1 MKKLLRFL
9 AKRSASMTA
18 GFVITGLAVA
28 NVLGHLP
35 SDVVERLD
43 YLIYDIR
50 LRADVVTPEN
60 DDRIIIVDIDEKS
73 LKEVGRWPWSRSTVA
88 DMVTELVDNLG
99 AAVVA
104 FDVVFAEPEQSDA
117 IEAINLLKNQ
127 SDSLKQQIQP
137 YEKSL
142 KQVFDRDAQ
151 FAEVISQRPVVLG
164 YYFNQ
169 NPDAVSG
176 ALPAPLF
183 KRSQL
188 GDFSLQSIQWKGFG
202 ANLYKLQRVADG
214 GYFNPLLDSDGTIRS
229 VPLLAEF
236 EGGFYQSLALA
247 TLRTALGNP
256 QVIPIFP
263 AGVPDDYGALE
274 TIALRSA
281 EIELDIPIQRG
292 LLSLINYRARGGP
305 EGGGYRYISAADV
318 LAGKLNPEEVQGRI
332 ILVGTTAPGLL
343 DLRSTPVNP
352 AFPGVEVHANM
363 LSSMLDGEAKL
374 QPEFAKGLVLISV
387 VAVGLAMSFL
397 LPFLSATWS
406 MVLSFGVLA
415 ASIGLNSWLYYE
427 QNLVLPV
434 AVVLLVVLSIF
445 VFDVA
450 YGYLAESRTKRQMV
464 NLFGEY
470 VAPELV
476 TEMAD
481 NPKGYSME
489 GESRYL
495 SVLFSDVRGF
505 TTISESLEPNDLREY
520 INEYL
525 TCMSEIIRGQR
536 GTLDKYIG
544 DAIMAFWGAPIPDEA
559 HAEYAIRAGLAMLDE
574 VEHLNA
580 RLEKRGWPALA
591 IGIGINT
598 GQMRVGDMGSKIRR
612 AYTVMGDAVNLG
624 SRLEGI
630 TKTYG
635 VGLIVGESTQ
645 EQVPHFVFKE
655 LDKVRVKGKDE
666 PVAIYQPF
674 GPSEN
679 VTGEQ
684 HKTLLLWSSFLKE
697 FRAQQWDEAQA
708 LLNELKGLE
717 GEQIL
722 YDLYANRIEVFKAD
736 PPGADWDGVTKFD
749 TK

>member
-1 MKKLLRFL
+1 ML
-9 AKRSASMTA
+9 A
-18 GFVITGLAVA
+18 GFLITGLAVA

-35 SDVVERLD
+35 SDVVDRLD

-50 LRADVVTPEN
+50 LRADVVNPEM
-60 DDRIIIVDIDEKS
+60 DDRILIVDIDEKS
-73 LKEVGRWPWSRSTVA
+73 LKEVGRWPWSRSIVA

-99 AAVVA
+99 AAVVT

-117 IEAINLLKNQ
+117 IEAVNLLKDQ
-127 SDSLKQQIQP
+127 SPVLKEQIQR
-137 YEKSL
+137 YEESL
-142 KQVFDRDAQ
+142 SKAFDRDAQ
-151 FAEVISQRPVVLG
+151 LAEVISQRPVVLG

-188 GDFSLQSIQWKGFG
+188 GDFALQSIQWKGYG

-229 VPLLAEF
+229 VPLLTEYD
-236 EGGFYQSLALA
+236 GGFYQSLALA

-274 TIALRSA
+274 ILALRGA
-281 EIELDIPIQRG
+281 ELELDIPIQRG
-292 LLSLINYRARGGP
+292 LLSLVNYRARGGP
-305 EGGGYRYISAADV
+305 DGGGYRYISASDV
-318 LAGKLNPEEVQGRI
+318 LAGKLKPEEVEGRI
-332 ILVGTTAPGLL
+332 VLVGTTAPGLL

-352 AFPGVEVHANM
+352 AFPGVEVHANL
-363 LSSMLDGEAKL
+363 LSSMLDGQAKL
-374 QPEFAKGLVLISV
+374 QPEFAKGLLLISV

-406 MVLSFGVLA
+406 VVLSFVVLA
-415 ASIGLNSWLYYE
+415 TSIGLNSWLYYE
-427 QNLVLPV
+427 QHLVLPV

-635 VGLIVGESTQ
+635 VGLIVGQSTQ

-666 PVAIYQPF
+666 PLAIYQPL
-674 GPSEN
+674 GPSEKITQDQQK
-679 VTGEQ
+679 V
-684 HKTLLLWSSFLKE
+684 LLQWVSFLRE
-697 FRAQQWDEAQA
+697 FRSQQWDKADE
-708 LLNELKGLE
+708 LLNEIKALD
-717 GEQIL
+717 GEQVL
-722 YDLYANRIEVFKAD
+722 YDLYAKRIEVFRSE

>member
-35 SDVVERLD
+35 SDIVERLD

-50 LRADVVTPEN
+50 LRADVVTPEK
-60 DDRIIIVDIDEKS
+60 DDRIIIVDIDEQS
-73 LKEVGRWPWSRSTVA
+73 LKEVGRWPWSRGTVA
-88 DMVTELVDNLG
+88 KMVTALVDDLG

-117 IEAINLLKNQ
+117 LEAINLLKDQ
-127 SDSLKQQIQP
+127 SSALKEQIKPYESSLK
-137 YEKSL
+137 K
-142 KQVFDRDAQ
+142 VFDRDAQ

-188 GDFSLQSIQWKGFG
+188 GEFSLQSIQWQGFG

-236 EGGFYQSLALA
+236 EGAFYQSLALA

-274 TIALRSA
+274 TLALRSA

-292 LLSLINYRARGGP
+292 LLSLINYRAKGGP
-305 EGGGYRYISAADV
+305 DGGGYRYISAADV
-318 LAGKLNPEEVQGRI
+318 LAGKLTAEEVQGRI

-387 VAVGLAMSFL
+387 VAVGLSMSFL

-406 MVLSFGVLA
+406 MVLSFSVLA
-415 ASIGLNSWLYYE
+415 ASIGLNSWLYYD

-598 GQMRVGDMGSKIRR
+598 GQMRVGDMGSNIRR

-666 PVAIYQPF
+666 PVAIYQPL
-674 GPSEN
+674 GPSEK
-679 VTGEQ
+679 VSATQ
-684 HKTLLLWSSFLKE
+684 HKSLLLWSSFLKE
-697 FRAQQWDEAQA
+697 FRGQRWESAKSI
-708 LLNELKGLE
+708 LNELIELE
-717 GEQIL
+717 GHQTL
-722 YDLYANRIEVFKAD
+722 YELYSNRIDVFKSE
-736 PPGADWDGVTKFD
+736 PPGEDWDGVTKFD